1 MPTYTFEVQG
11 GAGSGAQVVLVE
23 RTYYIPADKLI
34 EADPLLEVVINHEYE
49 VEFAPP
55 AIWTQ
60 VDIEE
65 QGAYGEW
72 ASIAS
77 GYRITELKKAA
88 ETGAVTNG
96 KQVTLLVEL
105 VEG

>member
-11 GAGSGAQVVLVE
+11 GPSQGAPVVMIE
-23 RTYYIPADKLI
+23 RVYYIPAGKLI
-34 EADPLLEVVINHEYE
+34 PADPLLEVVIGHEDE

-65 QGAYGEW
+65 KGAYGEW

-77 GYRITELKKAA
+77 GYRIEELKKAA

-96 KQVTLLVEL
+96 KQVGLLVEL
-105 VEG
+105 VEE